1 MLALVSYDGRLVI
14 RLASLGTY
22 RVSARMST
30 VDAELVA
37 ALLQRVTA
45 LEQRVAELER
55 HTSGSQA

>member
-1 MLALVSYDGRLVI
+1 
-14 RLASLGTY
+14 
-22 RVSARMST
+22 MSS

-55 HTSGSQA
+55 HASGSQALRMGQVGVGVR